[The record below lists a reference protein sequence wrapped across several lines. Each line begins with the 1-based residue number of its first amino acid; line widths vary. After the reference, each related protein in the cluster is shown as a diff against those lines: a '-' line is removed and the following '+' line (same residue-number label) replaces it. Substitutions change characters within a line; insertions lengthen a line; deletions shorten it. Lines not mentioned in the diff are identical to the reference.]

1 MNIRSRRITYLIFI
15 IIFLII
21 TPVVILYA
29 AGYRYN
35 FQKHK
40 LQKTGILILKSKPE
54 GANIFLN
61 GELQKSTTPARFTN
75 LIPEDYSIK
84 VEKENFYFW
93 QKTLPVRSRLTTFAE
108 NITLFKKNL
117 PIELSPGD
125 VPLFSLS
132 PDKEKIAYLSTDGT
146 EKQVWL
152 LHNKTGEKTMLY
164 GTTTKE
170 EAIVKKIEWSR
181 SGQKILITV
190 SENSH
195 PEKYIVFDYQTET
208 ASTYK
213 NLDEFYFDF
222 AGIKKKSLE
231 ISANNDLALLQNSS
245 NLLAIL
251 DKKNHDLKIWNTDND
266 RLVFETESDDAAW
279 SRDGNKI
286 LYVKNFEIWFYN
298 FSADQET
305 LVTRYSK
312 EIKKIGWIND
322 NYIIVLFDNNLRA
335 IELDERDQRNVTDLL
350 SLDDLRDFDL
360 DQGEQ
365 KIYFIGSVENKKGV
379 FELPY

>member
-1 MNIRSRRITYLIFI
+1 MNICSRRITYLIFI

-61 GELQKSTTPARFTN
+61 GELQKISTPARLTN
-75 LIPEDYSIK
+75 LMPEDYSVK

-125 VPLFSLS
+125 IPLFSLS
-132 PDKEKIAYLSTDGT
+132 PDKEKIVYLLTDET

-152 LHNKTGEKTMLY
+152 LNNKTGEKIMLY
-164 GTTTKE
+164 GTTAKE
-170 EAIVKKIEWSR
+170 GAIVKKIEWSQ
-181 SGQKILITV
+181 SSQKILITV
-190 SENSH
+190 SEDSH
-195 PEKYIVFDYQTET
+195 PEKYIIFDYQAET

-222 AGIKKKSLE
+222 AGVKKKSLE
-231 ISANNDLALLQNSS
+231 ISANGDLTLLKNSS
-245 NLLAIL
+245 NLLAAL

-266 RLVFETESDDAAW
+266 RLVFETESDGAAW
-279 SRDGNKI
+279 SKDGNKI
-286 LYVKNFEIWFYN
+286 LYIKNFEIWFYD
-298 FSADQET
+298 FSADRET

-312 EIKKIGWIND
+312 EIKKIDWIND

-350 SLDDLRDFDL
+350 SLADLRDFGVDP
-360 DQGEQ
+360 EKQ
-365 KIYFIGSVENKKGV
+365 KIYFTGLVGNKKGV